1 MRLSTLVALA
11 RGWLVPAVFAIA
23 AVLTAISAAH
33 SIGKALSHPTERAVL
48 IAVYHLLRTAVAI
61 AFTVFTA
68 RRAEPHRRSREA
80 LPLLACVGAMAAILA
95 FSAPARTTPSA
106 FVLAGDVVAVAACV
120 WLLAAVLALGR
131 CFGVLP
137 EARGL
142 VTRGPY
148 RLVRHPVYLGE
159 LAAGLGL
166 ALAAP
171 SAGNAAV
178 LAAFFGAQLLRM
190 GYEERALTDAFPQ
203 YARYAQATPRL
214 LPRLR
219 VPGLARTM
227 PRTPARI
234 ETRP

>member
-1 MRLSTLVALA
+1 MRLPTLVALA
-11 RGWLVPAVFAIA
+11 RRWLVPAVFAIA
-23 AVLTAISAAH
+23 AVLTAVGAAH
-33 SIGKALSHPTERAVL
+33 SIGKALSHPGERAVL
-48 IAVYHLLRTAVAI
+48 VAIYHLLRTAVAI

-68 RRAEPHRRSREA
+68 RRAEPHRHSREA

-106 FVLAGDVVAVAACV
+106 FVLAGDVVAVVGCV

-214 LPRLR
+214 IPRLR
-219 VPGLARTM
+219 LPSLARMTA
-227 PRTPARI
+227 RTPARI
-234 ETRP
+234 ESRP